1 MKIIE
6 IEALSNGAHRNQD
19 GALEIVPSGWAVIP
33 DDMPIPETFP
43 FVNIEVQAVEHTRE
57 SIIPDTE
64 PEIFTVP
71 TVTAMTAGII
81 PEPQPKPEPE
91 PTVEDCIAELEEQI
105 AQADEIAITL
115 YEEQEK
121 WEAIN
126 SQQDEALMEIYE
138 MIIQ

>member
-19 GALEIVPSGWAVIP
+19 GAFETIPSGWAIIP
-33 DDMPIPETFP
+33 DNMTIPETFP
-43 FVNIEVQAVEHTRE
+43 FVDIEVEAVEHTRE
-57 SIIPDTE
+57 SMIPNVE
-64 PEIFTVP
+64 PEIYTVM
-71 TVTAMTAGII
+71 TVTSMTAGTV
-81 PEPQPKPEPE
+81 PEPE
-91 PTVEDCIAELEEQI
+91 PKSKPVPTVDERIAELEEQI
-105 AQADEIAITL
+105 AQADETAIAL

-121 WEAIN
+121 QEAIN